1 MVGSGGGVKVGNL
14 IDLINLMDYNERTF
28 IANHTAIIRWMQLL
42 ISARDTA
49 LHYHFIPPDI
59 NHCWRCWTQP
69 AKSIAMNLE

>member
-1 MVGSGGGVKVGNL
+1 MGGDGGVKVCNL

-49 LHYHFIPPDI
+49 LHYFILF
-59 NHCWRCWTQP
+59 H
-69 AKSIAMNLE
+69 